1 MDQTKS
7 IPKFYDGRSVL
18 ITGATGF
25 MGKVLVEKLLR
36 SCPDVREIFVL
47 MRPKKGLSIDNRVRQ
62 LLTLPLFDRLKKE
75 NPSVLDKVIP
85 IEGDTIKEGLGIPD
99 FERKVLIERVSVVF
113 HVAASVRFDDPL
125 KTAVFTN
132 TRSTRDMCILAAQM
146 KKLVIFMHVSTT
158 YNQADKPVVEEKLYP
173 CEVDWKKTIKIVET
187 INEEL
192 LKTFTPKYLGSFPNT
207 YTFTK
212 RMAEQVVSDY
222 SHVIPAVVF
231 RPSIVIA
238 TMDEPMPGWVD
249 NFNGPTGLMV
259 GGGKGV
265 LRTVYGDPQ
274 LRADFIPVD
283 VAIKAMIIASW
294 KRGIRTITKDP
305 SVHVYNCSSA
315 DMKNVSVEEIKRM
328 ALICASKNP
337 LEGIIWAPSI
347 TYTTNNLY
355 YFASVLLFH
364 LLPGLVLDFILYLSG
379 HKPMLVKLQRRVY
392 IANTALSYFLTHEW
406 EFKNANLF
414 GLLSEVSEADSKNFL
429 FDFAS
434 IDVSYYFENCLI
446 GAKKYLLNEKPTDSS
461 VAKRH
466 LTRMI
471 WIDKIFK
478 GLLLLFFI
486 WILYAFDFYSYVM
499 NSVFI

>member
-7 IPKFYDGRSVL
+7 IPTFYVGRSVF

-47 MRPKKGLSIDNRVRQ
+47 MRPKKGISIDNRVRQ
-62 LLTLPLFDRLKKE
+62 LLNLPLFDRLKQE
-75 NPSVLDKVIP
+75 NPSALDKVIP
-85 IEGDTIKEGLGIPD
+85 IEGDTTKEGLGIPD

-132 TRSTRDMCILAAQM
+132 TRSTRDMW
-146 KKLVIFMHVSTT
+146 LVYLLLCLIMIFFNIYKIFMHVSTT

-173 CEVDWKKTIKIVET
+173 CDVDWKKTIKIVET
-187 INEEL
+187 VNEEL

-222 SHVIPAVVF
+222 SHVIPVIVF

-238 TMDEPMPGWVD
+238 TMDEPMPGWID

-265 LRTVYGDPQ
+265 LRTVYGDPK

-328 ALICASKNP
+328 ALVCASKNP

-379 HKPMLVKLQRRVY
+379 HKPMLAKLQRRVY

-414 GLLSEVSEADSKNFL
+414 GLLAEVPEVDAKNFL

-446 GAKKYLLNEKPTDSS
+446 GAKKYLLNEKTTDSS
-461 VAKRH
+461 AAKKH
-466 LTRMI
+466 LTR
-471 WIDKIFK
+471 
-478 GLLLLFFI
+478 
-486 WILYAFDFYSYVM
+486 
-499 NSVFI
+499 

>member
-7 IPKFYDGRSVL
+7 IPTFYVGRSVF

-36 SCPDVREIFVL
+36 SCPGVREIFVL
-47 MRPKKGLSIDNRVRQ
+47 MRPKKGLSIDNRVRK
-62 LLTLPLFDRLKKE
+62 LLSLPLFDRLKKE

-85 IEGDTIKEGLGIPD
+85 IEGDTTKEGLGIPD
-99 FERKVLIERVSVVF
+99 FERKVLMERVSVVF

-125 KTAVFTN
+125 KTAVFMN

-187 INEEL
+187 VNEEL

-212 RMAEQVVSDY
+212 RMAEQIVSDY

-238 TMDEPMPGWVD
+238 TMDEPIPGWVD

-265 LRTVYGDPQ
+265 LRTVYGDPN

-328 ALICASKNP
+328 ALVCASKNP
-337 LEGIIWAPSI
+337 LAGIIWAPSI

-406 EFKNANLF
+406 EFKNSNLF
-414 GLLSEVSEADSKNFL
+414 GLLSEVPEADAKNFL

-446 GAKKYLLNEKPTDSS
+446 GAKKYLLNEKTTDSLA
-461 VAKRH
+461 AKRH
-466 LTRMI
+466 LTR
-471 WIDKIFK
+471 
-478 GLLLLFFI
+478 
-486 WILYAFDFYSYVM
+486 
-499 NSVFI
+499 